1 MAIRI
6 TLECGHSSTLRAH
19 TTAEGYTHDWELFVR
34 GVQNAD
40 IHHYVEKVVFQLH
53 ETFSKPKRVLK
64 EPPFE
69 LKESGYAGFEIP
81 IHIYLKNKDEG
92 TKKIE
97 LLYDLHLQT
106 SGPAIANVMRH
117 TEIINNPSDE
127 FRRKL
132 LKGGGAIVSSSESSA
147 EKSENKTPTMVGK
160 PKLSGSETKKHKT
173 VESKTSNSFAEL
185 FGTPLKPTKV
195 SQDTKKPAQPE
206 KSSTP
211 KPVVAAEKSDKVDK
225 TSKLKDSPHKDSKKE
240 KIDDKKDKK
249 LKEQS
254 KNKNRSKDKSKRPSS
269 PGAKSHSS
277 PSNKRPPSPVS
288 LKRPAS
294 PSTLPPAKRPA
305 SPKSKEKDLK
315 KPVSEKE
322 KEKSKEKEK
331 TKDSSKS
338 AADSSKSEKKKDKKK
353 HKEDRD
359 KERKDKY
366 KEGERSASKES
377 LKVSD
382 KKSEKSEKPEK
393 SEKEKSQEYKST
405 KDGRKSPKPPKE
417 AEKPKEEKL
426 PKIEK
431 PEKTEKSEKPKD
443 GKNEKDRQKHK
454 HRKRDKKDKRDSSKD
469 RDKKEKRDRIK
480 TSSEKQNNVAN
491 ASTAN
496 PLLALL
502 SEMPERD
509 SSDSAPSVDDDSFS
523 EPKPVTKKEPEN
535 VTVSTPPTEMPKP
548 MSPAMPA
555 EIKKEK
561 VDKNKKEKP
570 KGSKGEE
577 KEIRKRK
584 RRSESKGDDEH
595 VVKREKD
602 RGHSSSPPLEPVSS
616 SQSPVAVDQDQVHI
630 AKEKEDR
637 AAAEQVAEKN
647 VEVEAEQVAPDST
660 NSTLVDSEMGEPP
673 VFSEDYVSQLKD
685 LQQKIMTLQDNQELQ
700 RVVQVI
706 AETGQYEITKKTFDF
721 DLCALDRRTVQRLQ
735 QFFAS

>member
-147 EKSENKTPTMVGK
+147 EKSEIKTPTMVGK

-206 KSSTP
+206 KSSAP
-211 KPVVAAEKSDKVDK
+211 KPVVAAEKSEKVDK
-225 TSKLKDSPHKDSKKE
+225 ASKLKDSPHKDSKKE

-249 LKEQS
+249 LKDQS

-294 PSTLPPAKRPA
+294 PSALPPSKRPV
-305 SPKSKEKDLK
+305 SPKSKEKELK

-338 AADSSKSEKKKDKKK
+338 VVDPSKSEKKKDKKK

-377 LKVSD
+377 LKVSE
-382 KKSEKSEKPEK
+382 KKSEKPEKPEK

-405 KDGRKSPKPPKE
+405 KDGRKSPKQPKE
-417 AEKPKEEKL
+417 PEKPKEEKL
-426 PKIEK
+426 PKVEK

-443 GKNEKDRQKHK
+443 GKSEKDRQKHK
-454 HRKRDKKDKRDSSKD
+454 HRKRDKKDKRDSSKE

-491 ASTAN
+491 ASTGN

-535 VTVSTPPTEMPKP
+535 ATVSTPPTEMPKP
-548 MSPAMPA
+548 MSPAMPT

-561 VDKNKKEKP
+561 VDRNKREKP

-602 RGHSSSPPLEPVSS
+602 RGPSTSPPLEPVSS

-637 AAAEQVAEKN
+637 AAAEQATEKN